1 MASAKFNI
9 VIDQGSNFFEI
20 FQSTESN
27 GNSSNL
33 AGYTAS
39 ASLRKHF
46 EAKTS
51 TNFSVSITGSTGE
64 VSIAMTSGK
73 TSSLT
78 HGRYFYDVVLTSPTG
93 TKSRLVEGM
102 ATVTPSITR

>member
-9 VIDQGSNFFEI
+9 VIAQGANFTET

-27 GNSSNL
+27 GSASNL

-39 ASLRKHF
+39 ASLKKRF

-51 TNFSVSITGSTGE
+51 TSFAVTVTGSTGE
-64 VSIAMTSGK
+64 VGIAMTPGK
-73 TSSLT
+73 TSSLS

-102 ATVTPSITR
+102 VTVTPGITL